1 MKTMAIRGVVR
12 GLGVAAIAALACLP
26 GAPAHAAAPPPPDEV
41 VRTATERLQQE
52 IGAREKEFRA
62 DPDKLYAFVDEVI
75 VPKFDTKY
83 IAQLIL
89 ARHWKQASDE
99 QRRRFQ
105 AAFKD
110 MLVHS
115 YANALVEYHTQ
126 VKAEWQPLRMAKDAT
141 DVTVNSRLLR
151 EGKPP
156 LPIGFAMRLKDG
168 EWKVY
173 DIVIENLSLVQ
184 SFRGQINSE
193 IKRTSLD
200 ALIQRLESGQKLEPE
215 TQQGQKKS

>member
-1 MKTMAIRGVVR
+1 MRAFK
-12 GLGVAAIAALACLP
+12 VAAFAALA
-26 GAPAHAAAPPPPDEV
+26 AVSVASAAPTPPDEV
-41 VRTATERLQQE
+41 VKTTTERLQKE
-52 IGAREKEFRA
+52 IGAHEKEFRS
-62 DPDKLYAFVDEVI
+62 DQTRLYAFVEEVI

-89 ARHWKQASDE
+89 ARHWKQASED
-99 QRRRFQ
+99 QRKRFQ
-105 AAFKD
+105 GAFKD

-115 YANALVEYHTQ
+115 YANALVEYHSS
-126 VKAEWQPLRMAKDAT
+126 VKAEWQPLRMAPDAT
-141 DVTVNSRLLR
+141 DVTVNSRLVR
-151 EGKPP
+151 ENGKPP

-173 DIVIENLSLVQ
+173 DIVIENLSLVT
-184 SFRGQINSE
+184 SFRSQVNSE

-215 TQQGQKKS
+215 NNQKKTG

>member
-1 MKTMAIRGVVR
+1 MKTLFFFSSRRRHTRSLRDWSSDVCSSD
-12 GLGVAAIAALACLP
+12 L
-26 GAPAHAAAPPPPDEV
+26 
-41 VRTATERLQQE
+41 
-52 IGAREKEFRA
+52 
-62 DPDKLYAFVDEVI
+62 VDDVI

-89 ARHWKQASDE
+89 ARHWKTASEE
-99 QRRRFQ
+99 QRSRFQ

-126 VKAEWQPLRMAKDAT
+126 VKAEWQPLRMAPDAT
-141 DVTVNSRLLR
+141 DVTVQSRLVR
-151 EGKPP
+151 EGGKPP

-173 DIVIENLSLVQ
+173 DIVIENLSLVT
-184 SFRGQINSE
+184 SFRSQINSE

-215 TQQGQKKS
+215 ADQKKSG

>member
-1 MKTMAIRGVVR
+1 MKTIANRASW
-12 GLGVAAIAALACLP
+12 VAAFAALACLL
-26 GAPAHAAAPPPPDEV
+26 GAPAHAADAPQPPDEV
-41 VRTATERLQQE
+41 VKTTTERLQKE
-52 IGAREKEFRA
+52 IAAREKEFRA
-62 DPDKLYAFVDEVI
+62 DQTKLYAFVDEVI

-99 QRRRFQ
+99 QRKRFQ

-141 DVTVNSRLLR
+141 DVTVNSRLIR

-173 DIVIENLSLVQ
+173 DIVIENLSLVT
-184 SFRGQINSE
+184 SFRSQINSE
-193 IKRTSLD
+193 IRRTGLD

-215 TQQGQKKS
+215 TQPGQKKG

>member
-1 MKTMAIRGVVR
+1 MATR
-12 GLGVAAIAALACLP
+12 GLWVAAFAALTGLSTAMAAD
-26 GAPAHAAAPPPPDEV
+26 APVPPDV
-41 VRTATERLQQE
+41 VVKSTTERLQKE
-52 IGAREKEFRA
+52 IGDREQEFKS
-62 DPDKLYAFVDEVI
+62 DPKKLYAFVDEVI

-89 ARHWKQASDE
+89 ARHWKTASEE
-99 QRRRFQ
+99 QRSRFQ

-126 VKAEWQPLRMAKDAT
+126 VKAEWQPLRMAPDAT

-173 DIVIENLSLVQ
+173 DIVIENLSLVT
-184 SFRGQINSE
+184 SFRSQINSE
-193 IKRTSLD
+193 IKRTGLD
-200 ALIQRLESGQKLEPE
+200 ALILRLESGQKLEPE
-215 TQQGQKKS
+215 AGQPKSG

>member
-1 MKTMAIRGVVR
+1 MMTMAIRG
-12 GLGVAAIAALACLP
+12 LWVAAFTALACLP
-26 GAPAHAAAPPPPDEV
+26 GAAAAAPVPPDEV
-41 VRTATERLQQE
+41 VKSTTERLQKE
-52 IGAREKEFRA
+52 IAKREAEFRA
-62 DPDKLYAFVDEVI
+62 DPTKLYAFVDDVI

-89 ARHWKQASDE
+89 ARHWRSASAD
-99 QRRRFQ
+99 QRARFQ

-115 YANALVEYHTQ
+115 YANALVEYHTS
-126 VKAEWQPLRMAKDAT
+126 VKAEWQPLRMAPDAT
-141 DVTVNSRLLR
+141 DVTVNSRLVR

-156 LPIGFAMRLKDG
+156 VPIGFAMRLKDG

-173 DIVIENLSLVQ
+173 DIVIENLSLVT
-184 SFRGQINSE
+184 SFRSQINSE

-200 ALIQRLESGQKLEPE
+200 ALIERLESGQQLEPE
-215 TQQGQKKS
+215 AKPGTKKG

>member
-1 MKTMAIRGVVR
+1 MTTRGIW
-12 GLGVAAIAALACLP
+12 AAAFAALAGLSV
-26 GAPAHAAAPPPPDEV
+26 ANAAPVPPDEV
-41 VRTATERLQQE
+41 VKTTTERLRQE
-52 IGAREKEFRA
+52 ITVREKEFKS
-62 DPDKLYAFVDEVI
+62 DPAKLYAFVDEVI

-89 ARHWKQASDE
+89 ARHWKDASDD
-99 QRRRFQ
+99 QRKRFQ

-126 VKAEWQPLRMAKDAT
+126 VKPEWQPLRMAADAT

-151 EGKPP
+151 DGKPA

-168 EWKVY
+168 QWRVY
-173 DIVIENLSLVQ
+173 DIVIENLSLVT

-193 IKRTSLD
+193 IKRTNLD
-200 ALIQRLESGQKLEPE
+200 ALIQRLESDHKIAPE
-215 TQQGQKKS
+215 GKS

>member
-1 MKTMAIRGVVR
+1 MAIRGVW
-12 GLGVAAIAALACLP
+12 VAAFAALAGLS
-26 GAPAHAAAPPPPDEV
+26 AATAAATVPPDEV
-41 VRTATERLQQE
+41 VKTTTERLQKE
-52 IGAREKEFRA
+52 IAAREKEFRA
-62 DPDKLYAFVDEVI
+62 DQSKLYAFVDETI

-89 ARHWKQASDE
+89 ARHWKNASAD
-99 QRRRFQ
+99 QRQRFQ
-105 AAFKD
+105 VAFKD
-110 MLVHS
+110 MLVHG
-115 YANALVEYHTQ
+115 YANALVEYHTS
-126 VKAEWQPLRMAKDAT
+126 VKAEWQPVRMAPDAT

-173 DIVIENLSLVQ
+173 DIVIENLSLVT
-184 SFRGQINSE
+184 SFRSQINSE

-200 ALIQRLESGQKLEPE
+200 ALIQRLESGQKLEPDA
-215 TQQGQKKS
+215 QGQKKG

>member
-1 MKTMAIRGVVR
+1 MR
-12 GLGVAAIAALACLP
+12 GLLIAAFAALAALAVLP
-26 GAPAHAAAPPPPDEV
+26 VATAAPVPPDEV
-41 VRTATERLQQE
+41 VKTTTERLQKE
-52 IGAREKEFRA
+52 IAAREKEFKT
-62 DPDKLYAFVDEVI
+62 DPNKLYAFVEEVI

-89 ARHWKQASDE
+89 ARHWKAASSD
-99 QRRRFQ
+99 QRTRFQ

-115 YANALVEYHTQ
+115 YANALVDYHTS
-126 VKAEWQPLRMAKDAT
+126 VKPEWQPLRMAPDAT

-151 EGKPP
+151 ENGKPP

-173 DIVIENLSLVQ
+173 DIVIENLSLVT
-184 SFRGQINSE
+184 SFRSQINSE

-200 ALIQRLESGQKLEPE
+200 ALIVRLESGQKLEPE
-215 TQQGQKKS
+215 AGKKSS

>member
-1 MKTMAIRGVVR
+1 MATR
-12 GLGVAAIAALACLP
+12 GLWVAAFAALVAVS
-26 GAPAHAAAPPPPDEV
+26 AASAATVPPDEV
-41 VRTATERLQQE
+41 VRTTTERLQKEIAARTQE
-52 IGAREKEFRA
+52 FKV
-62 DPDKLYAFVDEVI
+62 DPNKLYAFVDELI

-89 ARHWKQASDE
+89 ARHWKAASAD
-99 QRRRFQ
+99 QRTRFQ

-115 YANALVEYHTQ
+115 YANALVEYHTS
-126 VKAEWQPLRMAKDAT
+126 VRAEWQPLRMARDAT
-141 DVTVNSRLLR
+141 DVTVQSRLMR
-151 EGKPP
+151 DGKPP

-173 DIVIENLSLVQ
+173 DIVIENLSLVT
-184 SFRGQINSE
+184 SFRSQINSE

-200 ALIQRLESGQKLEPE
+200 ALIQRLESGQQVEPA
-215 TQQGQKKS
+215 TDNKKAG

>member
-1 MKTMAIRGVVR
+1 MTTMRTR
-12 GLGVAAIAALACLP
+12 GLWIAAFAALANLSV
-26 GAPAHAAAPPPPDEV
+26 ATAAPVPPDEV
-41 VRTATERLQQE
+41 VKTTTERLQKE
-52 IGAREKEFRA
+52 IAVREKEFKA
-62 DPDKLYAFVDEVI
+62 DSKKLYAFVDETI

-89 ARHWKQASDE
+89 ARHWKGASDQ
-99 QRRRFQ
+99 QRKRFQ
-105 AAFKD
+105 VAFKD

-115 YANALVEYHTQ
+115 YANALVEYHTS
-126 VKAEWQPLRMAKDAT
+126 VKAEWMPLRMAKDAT

-173 DIVIENLSLVQ
+173 DIVIENLSLVT
-184 SFRGQINSE
+184 SFRSQINSE

-200 ALIQRLESGQKLEPE
+200 ALIQRLESGQKLEPD
-215 TQQGQKKS
+215 TAPKKG

>member
-1 MKTMAIRGVVR
+1 MR
-12 GLGVAAIAALACLP
+12 GLRVVALAALTAVSV
-26 GAPAHAAAPPPPDEV
+26 AAAAPVPPDEV
-41 VRTATERLQQE
+41 VKTTTERLQKE
-52 IGAREKEFRA
+52 IGAREKEFKA
-62 DPDKLYAFVDEVI
+62 DPTKLYAFVDEVV

-89 ARHWKQASDE
+89 ARHWKQASDD
-99 QRRRFQ
+99 QRKRFQ

-126 VKAEWQPLRMAKDAT
+126 VTAEWQPLRMAPDAT

-173 DIVIENLSLVQ
+173 DIVIENLSLVT

-215 TQQGQKKS
+215 TQKKG

>member
-1 MKTMAIRGVVR
+1 MALRGIW
-12 GLGVAAIAALACLP
+12 AAAFAALAGISLSTV
-26 GAPAHAAAPPPPDEV
+26 AAAAPTPPDEV
-41 VRTATERLQQE
+41 VKTTTEQLQKE
-52 IGAREKEFRA
+52 IGAREKEFKS
-62 DPDKLYAFVDEVI
+62 DPKKLYAYVDDVI

-89 ARHWKQASDE
+89 ARHWKNASDE
-99 QRRRFQ
+99 QKKRFQ

-126 VKAEWQPLRMAKDAT
+126 VKAEWQPLRMAPDAT

-173 DIVIENLSLVQ
+173 DIVIENLSLVT

-215 TQQGQKKS
+215 TQKKG

>member
-1 MKTMAIRGVVR
+1 MKTMRTR
-12 GLGVAAIAALACLP
+12 GLWIAAFAALAGLST
-26 GAPAHAAAPPPPDEV
+26 AAAAPTPPDEV
-41 VRTATERLQQE
+41 VKTTTERLQKE
-52 IGAREKEFRA
+52 IAAREKEFKA
-62 DPDKLYAFVDEVI
+62 DSKKLYAFVDEVI

-89 ARHWKQASDE
+89 ARHWKGASDD
-99 QRRRFQ
+99 QRKRFQ

-115 YANALVEYHTQ
+115 YANALVEYHTS
-126 VKAEWQPLRMAKDAT
+126 VKPEWMPLRMAKDAT

-173 DIVIENLSLVQ
+173 DIVIENLSLVT
-184 SFRGQINSE
+184 SFRSQINSE

-200 ALIQRLESGQKLEPE
+200 ALIQRLESGQALEPDS
-215 TQQGQKKS
+215 GQKKG

>member
-1 MKTMAIRGVVR
+1 MKTLAMRSIRVV
-12 GLGVAAIAALACLP
+12 AFAALASL
-26 GAPAHAAAPPPPDEV
+26 AAAAAATAAPVPPDEV
-41 VRTATERLQQE
+41 VKSTTERLQKE
-52 IGAREKEFRA
+52 ISAREAEFRA
-62 DPDKLYAFVDEVI
+62 DQGKLYAFVDEVI
-75 VPKFDTKY
+75 VPQFDTKY

-89 ARHWKQASDE
+89 ARHWKAASDD
-99 QRRRFQ
+99 QRKRFQ

-126 VKAEWQPLRMAKDAT
+126 VKAEWQPLRMAPDAT
-141 DVTVNSRLLR
+141 DVTVNSRLIR

-173 DIVIENLSLVQ
+173 DIVIENLSLVT
-184 SFRGQINSE
+184 SFRSQINSE

-215 TQQGQKKS
+215 QKKG

>member
-1 MKTMAIRGVVR
+1 MRSVWIAAFAAMT
-12 GLGVAAIAALACLP
+12 GLSAAALA
-26 GAPAHAAAPPPPDEV
+26 APVPPDEV
-41 VRTATERLQQE
+41 VKGTTEQLQKE
-52 IGAREKEFRA
+52 IAARESEFRA
-62 DPDKLYAFVDEVI
+62 DPARLYAYVDQVV

-89 ARHWKQASDE
+89 ARHWKNASDE
-99 QRRRFQ
+99 QRKRFQ

-126 VKAEWQPLRMAKDAT
+126 VKAEWQPLRMAPDAT
-141 DVTVNSRLLR
+141 DVTVTSRLLR

-168 EWKVY
+168 EWRVY
-173 DIVIENLSLVQ
+173 DIVIENLSLVT

-200 ALIQRLESGQKLEPE
+200 ALITRLESGQKLEPDAP
-215 TQQGQKKS
+215 QGQKKG

>member
-1 MKTMAIRGVVR
+1 MALR
-12 GLGVAAIAALACLP
+12 GLWVAAFAALAGLST
-26 GAPAHAAAPPPPDEV
+26 AAATPVPPDEV
-41 VRTATERLQQE
+41 VKTTTERLQQE
-52 IGAREKEFRA
+52 IAAREKEFRA
-62 DPDKLYAFVDEVI
+62 DQTKLYAFVDEVI

-89 ARHWKQASDE
+89 ARHWKQASDD
-99 QRRRFQ
+99 QRKRFQ

-115 YANALVEYHTQ
+115 YANALVEYHTS
-126 VKAEWQPLRMAKDAT
+126 VKAEWLPLRMAPDAT
-141 DVTVNSRLLR
+141 DVTVQSRLLR

-173 DIVIENLSLVQ
+173 DIVIENLSLVT
-184 SFRGQINSE
+184 SFRSQINSE
-193 IKRTSLD
+193 IRRTGLD

-215 TQQGQKKS
+215 TQQGKKG

>member
-1 MKTMAIRGVVR
+1 MESLFMRRSLRTLQA
-12 GLGVAAIAALACLP
+12 AALVLLAGTVP
-26 GAPAHAAAPPPPDEV
+26 AVSAAPAPPDEV
-41 VRTATERLQQE
+41 VKTTTERLQKE
-52 IGAREKEFRA
+52 IASREKEFRA
-62 DPDKLYAFVDEVI
+62 EPAKLYAFVDEVV

-89 ARHWKQASDE
+89 ARHWKSASDD
-99 QRRRFQ
+99 QRKRFQ

-115 YANALVEYHTQ
+115 YANALVEYHSS
-126 VKAEWQPLRMAKDAT
+126 VKAEWQPLRMAPDAT
-141 DVTVNSRLLR
+141 DVTVNSRLVR
-151 EGKPP
+151 GEGKPP

-173 DIVIENLSLVQ
+173 DIVIENLSLVT

-193 IKRTSLD
+193 IKRAGLD

-215 TQQGQKKS
+215 TAQGGKKAG

>member
-1 MKTMAIRGVVR
+1 MRALMV
-12 GLGVAAIAALACLP
+12 AALAALT
-26 GAPAHAAAPPPPDEV
+26 AVSVANAAPVPPDEV
-41 VRTATERLQQE
+41 VKTTTERLQKE
-52 IGAREKEFRA
+52 IAAHEKEFKA
-62 DPDKLYAFVDEVI
+62 DQSKLYAFVDEVI

-99 QRRRFQ
+99 QRTRFQ

-115 YANALVEYHTQ
+115 YANALVEYHTS
-126 VKAEWQPLRMAKDAT
+126 VKPEWQPLRMAPDAT

-173 DIVIENLSLVQ
+173 DIVIENLSLVT
-184 SFRGQINSE
+184 SFRGQVNSE

-200 ALIQRLESGQKLEPE
+200 ALIQRLESGQKLAPE
-215 TQQGQKKS
+215 VGQDKKKSG

>member
-1 MKTMAIRGVVR
+1 MR
-12 GLGVAAIAALACLP
+12 GLRLAALAALTAVSVA
-26 GAPAHAAAPPPPDEV
+26 GAAPVPPDEV
-41 VRTATERLQQE
+41 VKTTTERLQKE
-52 IGAREKEFRA
+52 IGTREKEFRA
-62 DPDKLYAFVDEVI
+62 DQAKLYAFVDEVI

-89 ARHWKQASDE
+89 ARHWKQASDD
-99 QRRRFQ
+99 QRKRFQ

-115 YANALVEYHTQ
+115 YANALVEYHTS
-126 VKAEWQPLRMAKDAT
+126 VKAEWQALRMAPDAT

-173 DIVIENLSLVQ
+173 DIVIENLSLVT
-184 SFRGQINSE
+184 SFRSQVNSE

-200 ALIQRLESGQKLEPE
+200 ALIQRLESGQKLAPDTE
-215 TQQGQKKS
+215 KKG

>member
-1 MKTMAIRGVVR
+1 METMNTR
-12 GLGVAAIAALACLP
+12 GLWVAAIAALVNLSVAT
-26 GAPAHAAAPPPPDEV
+26 AAPVPPDEV
-41 VRTATERLQQE
+41 VKTTTERLQKE
-52 IGAREKEFRA
+52 IAAREKEFKA
-62 DPDKLYAFVDEVI
+62 DQGKLYAFVDEII

-89 ARHWKQASDE
+89 ARHWKGASED
-99 QRRRFQ
+99 QRKRFQ

-126 VKAEWQPLRMAKDAT
+126 VKAEWQPLRMAPDAT
-141 DVTVNSRLLR
+141 DVTVQSRLVR
-151 EGKPP
+151 GNGKPP
-156 LPIGFAMRLKDG
+156 LPIGFAMRLKDD

-173 DIVIENLSLVQ
+173 DIVIENLSLVT
-184 SFRGQINSE
+184 SFRSQINSE

-215 TQQGQKKS
+215 AGKKSG

>member
-1 MKTMAIRGVVR
+1 MRALMV
-12 GLGVAAIAALACLP
+12 AALAALT
-26 GAPAHAAAPPPPDEV
+26 AVSVASAAPVPPDEV
-41 VRTATERLQQE
+41 VKTTTERLQKE
-52 IGAREKEFRA
+52 IAAREKEFRA
-62 DPDKLYAFVDEVI
+62 DPAKLYAFVDDAI

-89 ARHWKQASDE
+89 ARHWKTATDE
-99 QRRRFQ
+99 QRSRFQ

-126 VKAEWQPLRMAKDAT
+126 VKAEWMPLRMAEDAT
-141 DVTVNSRLLR
+141 DVTVQSRLVR
-151 EGKPP
+151 GNGKPP

-173 DIVIENLSLVQ
+173 DIVIENLSLVT
-184 SFRGQINSE
+184 SFRSQINSE

-200 ALIQRLESGQKLEPE
+200 ALIQRLESGQKLAPE
-215 TQQGQKKS
+215 TAGKKSG

>member
-1 MKTMAIRGVVR
+1 MRALM
-12 GLGVAAIAALACLP
+12 VAAFAAMVAVP
-26 GAPAHAAAPPPPDEV
+26 TAHAAPVPPDEV
-41 VRTATERLQQE
+41 VKTTTERLQKE
-52 IGAREKEFRA
+52 IGAREKEFKA
-62 DPDKLYAFVDEVI
+62 DQGKLYAFVDEVI

-99 QRRRFQ
+99 QRKRFQ

-115 YANALVEYHTQ
+115 YANALVEYHTS
-126 VKAEWQPLRMAKDAT
+126 VKAEWQPLRMAPDAT
-141 DVTVNSRLLR
+141 DVTVNSRLIR

-173 DIVIENLSLVQ
+173 DIVIENLSLVT
-184 SFRGQINSE
+184 SFRGQVNSE

-200 ALIQRLESGQKLEPE
+200 ALIQRLEAGQKLAPE
-215 TQQGQKKS
+215 TGKKGG